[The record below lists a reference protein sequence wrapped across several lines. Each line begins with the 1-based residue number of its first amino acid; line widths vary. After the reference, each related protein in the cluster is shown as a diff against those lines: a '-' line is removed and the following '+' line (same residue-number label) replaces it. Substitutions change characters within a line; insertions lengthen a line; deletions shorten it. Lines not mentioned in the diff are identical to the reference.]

1 MSLMMEKSPTRRN
14 FILTITLLF
23 AFTIFPSGCKKEL
36 SDVDLSPANWPE
48 GELDKYKELNKTFN
62 EPAPYVS
69 GEKGMIVGTTGS
81 LACRAG
87 LEALKQG
94 GSAADA
100 AITTAMTQICLAAG
114 SWVSY
119 AGIMTMVYYDA
130 ESDKVHYM
138 FAGYNTV
145 QGETDPQSIP
155 KMGKASG
162 RTALVPGF
170 LAGVQAAHDKF
181 GKVPYAQLFEPAIY
195 FAENGIEVDS
205 MHAGMMGYR
214 KKVLSRLPET
224 KKIFTNEEGEFYKKG
239 DILKQWELA
248 ETLSKVAA
256 QGTDYIYRG
265 KWAQKFVDAVQ
276 AEGGKMTL
284 KDLEDYSVVW
294 DEPLKSIYKDFDVYT
309 LNAPSIGGVN
319 TIESLNLME
328 AFELAEAGHYME
340 SAEGLLKFIKAA
352 GLPFMLHGFYGVNP
366 QSLYPDI
373 RSDLESRVTKE
384 QAQRIRG
391 LVQKSDWPTLRDD
404 LMNALM
410 KSYGEEDTEEK
421 SDDDAKHSDA
431 IVAVDQYGNVAA
443 VCHSINCAAWGT
455 TGIFVDGI
463 SIPDSANFQQQL
475 IAAVG
480 PGKPLPDPTN
490 PLLIFKDGKPFLASS
505 SIGSDLHSC
514 TLQNL
519 YNVLDFGMDPKQA
532 VETVNFHLFSTDL
545 RKRSVTKGDFS
556 EEIIVGVKEMGE
568 ELQIVTAQVARGFLG
583 YWVGIRI
590 DPVTGKFEGGVSPQI
605 NGLVLGY

>member
-1 MSLMMEKSPTRRN
+1 MEMADMRKIVFPLIVMFALM
-14 FILTITLLF
+14 LL
-23 AFTIFPSGCKKEL
+23 PQGCKKEL
-36 SDVDLSPANWPE
+36 SDVDLSPASWPE
-48 GELDKYKELNKTFN
+48 GELDKYRELNKVFN
-62 EPAPYVS
+62 EPAPYVVA
-69 GEKGMIVGTTGS
+69 EKGMIVGTTGS

-87 LEALKQG
+87 LETLMQG

-100 AITTAMTQICLAAG
+100 AMTTAMTQICLAMG

-130 ESDKVHYM
+130 KADKVHFM
-138 FAGYNTV
+138 FSGYNTV

-155 KMGKASG
+155 KMGEASG

-181 GKVPYAQLFEPAIY
+181 GKVPFSQLFEPAIY

-205 MHAGMMGYR
+205 MHAAMLGFR

-224 KKIFTNEEGEFYKKG
+224 KKIFAKDDGEFYKKG
-239 DILKQWELA
+239 DTFKQLA
-248 ETLSKVAA
+248 LAQTLRNVAA

-265 KWAQKFVDAVQ
+265 EWAQKFVDAVQ
-276 AEGGKMTL
+276 ADGGKMSL

-294 DEPLKSIYKDFDVYT
+294 AEPLKSTYKDYEIYT

-319 TIESLNLME
+319 TIEALNLME
-328 AFELAEAGHYME
+328 VSTLAEKGHYTE
-340 SAEGLLKFIKAA
+340 SPRALLTFIQAA
-352 GLPFMLHGFYGVNP
+352 ALPFLMHGYYGVNP
-366 QSLYPDI
+366 QSIYPEI
-373 RSDLESRVTKE
+373 SSETKARVTKE
-384 QAQRIRG
+384 HAQRIWEIVSG
-391 LVQKSDWPTLRDD
+391 SDWPEVRDE
-404 LMNALM
+404 LINGLM
-410 KSYGEEDTEEK
+410 KAYGEEE
-421 SDDDAKHSDA
+421 SDKESKGNPKHSDA

-475 IAAVG
+475 IEAVG

-490 PLLIFKDGKPFLASS
+490 PLLIFKSGKPFLASS

-519 YNVLDFGMDPKQA
+519 FNVLDFGMDPKKS
-532 VETVNFHLFSTDL
+532 VETANFHLFSSNP
-545 RKRSVTKGDFS
+545 RRRSVTKGDFS
-556 EEIIVGVKEMGE
+556 EEIIEGVRDLGE
-568 ELQIVTAQVARGFLG
+568 ELQVVTAQVARGFLG

-590 DPVTGKFEGGVSPQI
+590 DSETGKLEGGVSRQI

>member
-1 MSLMMEKSPTRRN
+1 MRKNLIVSII
-14 FILTITLLF
+14 FIF
-23 AFTIFPSGCKKEL
+23 ALTIFPLGCKKEL
-36 SDVDLSPANWPE
+36 SDVDLSPASWPE
-48 GELDKYKELNKTFN
+48 GELEKYKELNKTFN
-62 EPAPYVS
+62 EPAPYVA

-87 LEALKQG
+87 LETLMQG

-100 AITTAMTQICLAAG
+100 AMTTAMTQICLAMG

-119 AGIMTMVYYDA
+119 AGIMTMVYYEA
-130 ESDKVHYM
+130 ETNKVHSM

-155 KMGKASG
+155 KMGEASG

-181 GKVPYAQLFEPAIY
+181 GKVPFSQLFEPAIY

-205 MHAGMMGYR
+205 MHVGMLGFR
-214 KKVLSRLPET
+214 KKALSRLPET
-224 KKIFTNEEGEFYKKG
+224 KAIFTKEDGEFYKKG
-239 DILKQWELA
+239 DNFKQLA
-248 ETLSKVAA
+248 LAQTLRNVAS
-256 QGTDYIYRG
+256 QGADYIYRG
-265 KWAQKFVDAVQ
+265 EWAQKFVDAVQ
-276 AEGGKMTL
+276 ADGGKMAL

-294 DEPLKSIYKDFDVYT
+294 SEPLKSTYKDFEVYT

-328 AFELAEAGHYME
+328 AFKLSDAGHYTD
-340 SAEGLLKFIKAA
+340 SAESLLKFIQAA

-366 QSLYPDI
+366 QSLFPDI
-373 RSDLESRVTKE
+373 TSDLESRVTKE
-384 QAQRIRG
+384 HAQRIRR
-391 LVQKSDWPTLRDD
+391 LIQASDWPAIRDD
-404 LMNALM
+404 LLNALM
-410 KSYGEEDTEEK
+410 KGYGAEKPEDK
-421 SDDDAKHSDA
+421 SDGGPKHSDA
-431 IVAVDQYGNVAA
+431 IVVVDQYGNVAA

-475 IAAVG
+475 IEAVG

-490 PLLIFKDGKPFLASS
+490 PLLIFKNGKPFLASS

-519 YNVLDFGMDPKQA
+519 FNVLDFGMDPKKS
-532 VETVNFHLFSTDL
+532 VETANFHLFSSNP
-545 RKRSVTKGDFS
+545 RRRSVTKGDFS
-556 EEIIVGVKEMGE
+556 EEIIERVKDLGE
-568 ELQIVTAQVARGFLG
+568 ELQVVTAQVARGFLG

-590 DPVTGKFEGGVSPQI
+590 DPETGKLEGGVSRQI

>member
-1 MSLMMEKSPTRRN
+1 MRRN
-14 FILTITLLF
+14 T
-23 AFTIFPSGCKKEL
+23 AFTIIFIFVLLIASLGCKKEL
-36 SDVDLSPANWPE
+36 SDVNFSPANWPE
-48 GELDKYKELNKTFN
+48 GELEKYKELNKTFN
-62 EPAPYVS
+62 EPAPYVA

-100 AITTAMTQICLAAG
+100 AMTTAMTQICLAAG

-119 AGIMTMVYYDA
+119 AGIMTMIYYDA
-130 ESDKVHYM
+130 KADKVHYM

-155 KMGKASG
+155 KEGEASG

-170 LAGVQAAHDKF
+170 LAGVQAAHDRF
-181 GKVPYAQLFEPAIY
+181 GKVAFSQLFEPAIY

-205 MHAGMMGYR
+205 MHVAMMGFR
-214 KKVLSRLPET
+214 KKNLSRLPET
-224 KKIFTNEEGEFYKKG
+224 KKIFTKEDGEFYKKG
-239 DILKQWELA
+239 DILKQLA
-248 ETLSKVAA
+248 LAQTLRNVAA
-256 QGTDYIYRG
+256 QGSDYIYRG
-265 KWAQKFVDAVQ
+265 EWAQKFVDAVQ
-276 AEGGKMTL
+276 ADGGKMTL
-284 KDLEDYSVVW
+284 KDLKDYSVVW
-294 DEPLKSIYKDFDVYT
+294 AEPLKSTYKDFEVYT
-309 LNAPSIGGVN
+309 VNAPSIGGVN
-319 TIESLNLME
+319 TIEALNLME
-328 AFELAEAGHYME
+328 VSKLSEKGHYTE
-340 SAEGLLKFIKAA
+340 SSHALFTFTQTA
-352 GLPFMLHGFYGVNP
+352 GLPFLLHGYYGVNP
-366 QSLYPDI
+366 QTLFPDI
-373 RSDLESRVTKE
+373 SSDPKSRVTKE
-384 QAQRIRG
+384 HANRIWKKI
-391 LVQKSDWPTLRDD
+391 QTSDWPTVKED
-404 LMNALM
+404 LMDALM
-410 KSYGEEDTEEK
+410 KAYGAQATEDK
-421 SDDDAKHSDA
+421 SDVEPKHSDA

-443 VCHSINCAAWGT
+443 VCHSINCTAWGT

-463 SIPDSANFQQQL
+463 SIPDSASSQQQL
-475 IAAVG
+475 IEEVG
-480 PGKPLPDPTN
+480 SGMPLPDPTN

-505 SIGSDLHSC
+505 SVGADLHFC

-519 YNVLDFGMDPKQA
+519 YNVLDFGMDPKKS

-556 EEIIVGVKEMGE
+556 EEIIEEVKKLGE

-590 DPVTGKFEGGVSPQI
+590 DPETRKLEGGVSKQI

>member
-1 MSLMMEKSPTRRN
+1 MREMGESRRN
-14 FILTITLLF
+14 FVLIIILLF
-23 AFTIFPSGCKKEL
+23 VFAFFPSGCKKEL

-62 EPAPYVS
+62 EPAPYVA
-69 GEKGMIVGTTGS
+69 GERGMIVGTTGS

-100 AITTAMTQICLAAG
+100 AMTTAMTQICLAAG

-130 ESDKVHYM
+130 AADKVHYM

-181 GKVPYAQLFEPAIY
+181 GKVPFAQLFEPAIY
-195 FAENGIEVDS
+195 FAENGIELDT

-239 DILKQWELA
+239 DILHQLELA
-248 ETLSKVAA
+248 ATLRQVAT
-256 QGTDYIYRG
+256 QGADYIYRG
-265 KWAQKFVDAVQ
+265 EWAQKLVDAVQ
-276 AEGGKMTL
+276 ADGGKMTL

-294 DEPLKSIYKDFDVYT
+294 DEPLKSTYKDFDVYT
-309 LNAPSIGGVN
+309 LNTPSIGGVN
-319 TIESLNLME
+319 TIEALNLME
-328 AFELAEAGHYME
+328 VFDLADAGHYTK
-340 SAEGLLKFIKAA
+340 SAEGLLKFIQAA

-366 QSLYPDI
+366 QSLFPDI
-373 RSDLESRVTKE
+373 TSDLESRVTKE
-384 QAQRIRG
+384 HARRIHE
-391 LVQKSDWPTLRDD
+391 LVQESDWPTLRDD
-404 LMNALM
+404 LMKALM
-410 KSYGEEDTEEK
+410 KSYGEETGDK
-421 SDDDAKHSDA
+421 SEGDPKHSDA

-519 YNVLDFGMDPKQA
+519 YNVLDFGMDPKKA
-532 VETVNFHLFSTDL
+532 VETVNFHMFSSNL

-556 EEIIVGVKEMGE
+556 EEIIEGVKELGE
-568 ELQIVTAQVARGFLG
+568 EIQIVTAQVARGFLG

-590 DPVTGKFEGGVSPQI
+590 DPETGKLEGGVSPQI

>member
-1 MSLMMEKSPTRRN
+1 MQRN
-14 FILTITLLF
+14 LILSVICLF
-23 AFTIFPSGCKKEL
+23 ALLIFPLGCKKEL
-36 SDVDLSPANWPE
+36 SDVDLSPASWPE
-48 GELDKYKELNKTFN
+48 EELQKYKELNKTFN
-62 EPAPYVS
+62 EPAPYVAS
-69 GEKGMIVGTTGS
+69 EKGMIVGTTGS

-87 LEALKQG
+87 LEALMQG
-94 GSAADA
+94 GSAVDA
-100 AITTAMTQICLAAG
+100 AMTTAMTQICLAAG

-130 ESDKVHYM
+130 KADKAHYM

-145 QGETDPQSIP
+145 QEETDPQSIP
-155 KMGKASG
+155 KMGEASG

-181 GKVPYAQLFEPAIY
+181 GKVPFSQLFEPAIY

-205 MHAGMMGYR
+205 MHAGMLGFR

-224 KKIFTNEEGEFYKKG
+224 KKIFTKDDGEFYKKG
-239 DILKQWELA
+239 DILKQLA
-248 ETLSKVAA
+248 LAQTLRNVAN

-265 KWAQKFVDAVQ
+265 EWAQKFVETVQ

-284 KDLEDYSVVW
+284 RDLEDYSVVW
-294 DEPLKSIYKDFDVYT
+294 AEPLQSTYKDYEIYT

-319 TIESLNLME
+319 TIEALNLME
-328 AFELAEAGHYME
+328 AFMLSDEGHYTK
-340 SAEGLLKFIKAA
+340 SAEGLLKFIQAS

-366 QSLYPDI
+366 QSLFPDI
-373 RSDLESRVTKE
+373 ISELESRVTKE
-384 QAQRIRG
+384 HAQRIRK
-391 LVQKSDWPTLRDD
+391 LIQESEWPSLRDD
-404 LMNALM
+404 LLDALM
-410 KSYGEEDTEEK
+410 KSYGEEAEDK
-421 SDDDAKHSDA
+421 SDKEPKHSDA

-490 PLLIFKDGKPFLASS
+490 PLLVFKDGSPFLASS
-505 SIGSDLHSC
+505 SVGSDLHSC

-519 YNVLDFGMDPKQA
+519 CNVLDFGMDPKKS
-532 VETVNFHLFSTDL
+532 VETVNFHLFSSNP

-556 EEIIVGVKEMGE
+556 DEIIEGVKELGE
-568 ELQIVTAQVARGFLG
+568 ELQVVTAQVARGFLG

-590 DPVTGKFEGGVSPQI
+590 DPETGKLEGGVSPQI

>member
-1 MSLMMEKSPTRRN
+1 MRRKIILPIICL
-14 FILTITLLF
+14 FVLTI
-23 AFTIFPSGCKKEL
+23 APIGCKTEL
-36 SDVDLSPANWPE
+36 TDVDLSPASWPE
-48 GELDKYKELNKTFN
+48 GELEKYKELNKTFN
-62 EPAPYVS
+62 EPVPYVAA
-69 GEKGMIVGTTGS
+69 EKGMIVGTTGS

-100 AITTAMTQICLAAG
+100 AMTSALTQICLAAG

-130 ESDKVHYM
+130 KSEKVHYM

-145 QGETDPQSIP
+145 QEETDPKSIP
-155 KMGKASG
+155 KMGEASG

-181 GKVPYAQLFEPAIY
+181 GKVEFAQLFKPAIY
-195 FAENGIEVDS
+195 FAENGIEVDA
-205 MHAGMMGYR
+205 MHAGMMGFR

-224 KKIFTNEEGEFYKKG
+224 KEIFTKEDGEFYKVG
-239 DILKQWELA
+239 DNFKQLA
-248 ETLSKVAA
+248 LAQTLRNVASE
-256 QGTDYIYRG
+256 GTDYIYRG
-265 KWAQKFVDAVQ
+265 EWAQKFVDAVQ

-294 DEPLKSIYKDFDVYT
+294 AEPLKSTYKDYDVYT
-309 LNAPSIGGVN
+309 LNEPSIGGVN
-319 TIESLNLME
+319 TIEALNLME
-328 AFELAEAGHYME
+328 AFGLSEGSHYTE
-340 SAEGLLKFIKAA
+340 SAESLLKFIQAVI
-352 GLPFMLHGFYGVNP
+352 LPVMFHGFYGVNP
-366 QSLYPDI
+366 QSQYPEI
-373 RSDLESRVTKE
+373 TSDLESRVTKE
-384 QAQRIRG
+384 QALKIRK
-391 LVQKSDWPTLRDD
+391 LMQESDWPTVRDS
-404 LMNALM
+404 LMDSLM
-410 KSYGEEDTEEK
+410 KAYGQEETEDE
-421 SDDDAKHSDA
+421 SDDNPKHSDA
-431 IVAVDQYGNVAA
+431 IVAVDEYGNVAA

-475 IAAVG
+475 IEVVG

-490 PLLIFKDGKPFLASS
+490 PLLVFKNGKPILASS

-514 TLQNL
+514 TLQNMS
-519 YNVLDFGMDPKQA
+519 NVLDFGMDPKKS
-532 VETVNFHLFSTDL
+532 VETVNFHLFSLDL

-556 EEIIVGVKEMGE
+556 EEIIEKVKEMGE
-568 ELQIVTAQVARGFLG
+568 ELQIVSAQIARGFLG

-590 DPVTGKFEGGVSPQI
+590 DPDTGKLEGGVSQQI